1 MDVRKLLQEI
11 LEDLRF
17 YKENDPSAGSIFD
30 VLLTPSF
37 RGLLNY
43 RIYHALYKSGHK
55 ILARLLYT
63 RVKLKYHMDIHPG
76 AEIESPIMIDHGFG
90 VVIGETAYVGRNTI
104 IYHCVTLG
112 SRRVEKGK
120 RHPTIGRN
128 CLIGNHA
135 SILGNITIGDY
146 VKIGANSVVLED
158 IPPYSTVVGVKAKI
172 VRRISNE
179 NVA

>member
-1 MDVRKLLQEI
+1 MDVKNLLLQI

-17 YKENDPSAGSIFD
+17 YRENDPSVESPLEIIF
-30 VLLTPSF
+30 TPSF

-43 RIYHALYKSGHK
+43 RIYHALYNSGHK
-55 ILARLLYT
+55 VLAKLLYIRT
-63 RVKLKYHMDIHPG
+63 KLKYNMDIHPG
-76 AEIESPIMIDHGFG
+76 AVLETPVMIDHGFD
-90 VVIGETAYVGRNTI
+90 VVIGETAYVGKNTI
-104 IYHCVTLG
+104 IYHGVTLG
-112 SRRVEKGK
+112 ARRVESGK

-135 SILGNITIGDY
+135 SILGNITIGDF

-172 VRRISNE
+172 VKVGANE
-179 NVA
+179 KVA